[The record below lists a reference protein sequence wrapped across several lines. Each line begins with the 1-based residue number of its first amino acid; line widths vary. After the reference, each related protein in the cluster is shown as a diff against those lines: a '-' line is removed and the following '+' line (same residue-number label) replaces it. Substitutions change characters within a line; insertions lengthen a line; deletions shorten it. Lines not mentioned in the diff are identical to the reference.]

1 VIVDS
6 NHNGTIDA
14 TDMVFELQGLES
26 SKAVVAVGDFDGD
39 GKDEPAVHRKED
51 IKLPLE
57 TKRVAS

>member
-1 VIVDS
+1 
-6 NHNGTIDA
+6 
-14 TDMVFELQGLES
+14 MVFELQGLES